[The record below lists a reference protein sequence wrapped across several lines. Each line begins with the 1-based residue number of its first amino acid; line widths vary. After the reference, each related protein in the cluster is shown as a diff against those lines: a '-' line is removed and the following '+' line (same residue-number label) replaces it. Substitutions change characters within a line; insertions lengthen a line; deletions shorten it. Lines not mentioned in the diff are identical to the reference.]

1 MIEED
6 AAVALRR
13 EVESQWTNRL
23 RSHGGSMVVLYA
35 AMNEDV
41 RAALSAAIKS
51 EPRKMADRFDDLREL
66 ALGKSDGKNQA
77 WQSIAFAAKDV
88 ASFLR
93 KWPHPSNNTHG

>member
-1 MIEED
+1 
-6 AAVALRR
+6 
-13 EVESQWTNRL
+13 
-23 RSHGGSMVVLYA
+23 
-35 AMNEDV
+35 
-41 RAALSAAIKS
+41 
-51 EPRKMADRFDDLREL
+51 MADRFDDLREL